1 MKPAQAE
8 FDLFDTP
15 PEPRFDRFV
24 ELICAAIETPVSII
38 SLVGPDRQF
47 FKAARGLPEPWAS
60 LRETPLSHSFCQHVV
75 AMERTLIVEDAILH
89 PLVANNLA
97 ICDLGVIAYLGEP
110 IRRDTGAIV
119 GAVCAIDTKRRA
131 WTERDLCILRIVAD
145 MINSEIACLPHG
157 PDVTS
162 ELPRKDTEP
171 VAEIGAAKPMPV

>member
-119 GAVCAIDTKRRA
+119 GAVCAI
-131 WTERDLCILRIVAD
+131 
-145 MINSEIACLPHG
+145 EIACLPHG